1 MTKPLHAPRP
11 RGRTALTA
19 LRSRSGA
26 IGVAFAVGA
35 TTLLG
40 MGALASEEGLWLRV
54 RRNAQN
60 AADAAAYAGAL
71 TLSRSGSSA
80 VDGVAT
86 DVATRNGFTHNV
98 ANSTVTVAVETWGT
112 NSTPN
117 AVRVNIW
124 QTQSTGLARLIN
136 TAQPVAWGGAVA
148 VLQPG
153 GNACTLS
160 IPFQGRSN
168 LPPQVDGSTYIGGS
182 VDINAPN
189 CIIASNLTGRK
200 SIEIGGN
207 NAAAWLDA
215 AALRASGQCY
225 RCADVP
231 PNQIPGGYASNAAE
245 TPNPYAALDDRT
257 TNPMPTFTC
266 QRPVYRNASGAIV
279 NWRGNNPPNNND
291 WTTVS
296 LPVNTTNANPAVAV
310 CDMTVDIPG
319 NNAGT
324 QSMNLAPGTYYFN
337 RANLTASA
345 ASTITCSSCDVSRG
359 LGVTMVFTD
368 TITNN
373 VANASPG
380 YIRLTGGTF
389 NLNAPGTGQG
399 VPSVYDGVLI
409 YRDPIGGPANAASS
423 NIRIEGNA
431 SSTIFGGIYAPSSE
445 VQISGSS
452 LSNPPTGSGYA
463 TGCTA
468 FVAGKITFTGNAS
481 IDIRACDLFG
491 TKIARTFVVRLVQ

>member
-1 MTKPLHAPRP
+1 M
-11 RGRTALTA
+11 RT

-40 MGALASEEGLWLRV
+40 MGALASEAGIWLRV

-60 AADAAAYAGAL
+60 AADAAAYAGTL

-80 VDGVAT
+80 VEAVVR
-86 DVATRNGFTHNV
+86 DVVTLNGFTDTV
-98 ANSTVTVAVETWGT
+98 ASSTVTVAVETWGT

-124 QTQSTGLARLIN
+124 QTQTTRLARLIN
-136 TAQPVAWGGAVA
+136 IAQPVAWGGAVA

-160 IPFQGRSN
+160 IPFGAN
-168 LPPQVDGSTYIGGS
+168 PPQQVDGSTYIGGS
-182 VDINAPN
+182 SDINAPD

-207 NAAAWLDA
+207 NAASWLDA

-231 PNQIPGGYASNAAE
+231 SAQIPGGYASNAAE
-245 TPNPYAALDDRT
+245 TPNPYAALDDRS
-257 TNPMPTFTC
+257 TNPIPSFTC
-266 QRPVYRNASGAIV
+266 QRPVYRNAAGNVV
-279 NWRGNNPPNNND
+279 NWRGNNPPNTND
-291 WTTVS
+291 WTTAS
-296 LPVNTTNANPAVAV
+296 LPVNTTNANPALAV
-310 CDMTVDIPG
+310 CDMTVNIPG

-324 QSMNLAPGTYYFN
+324 QSMDLAPGTYYFN

-345 ASTITCSSCDVSRG
+345 ASRLTCSTCDVSRG

-368 TITNN
+368 RITNN
-373 VANASPG
+373 AANASPG
-380 YIRLTGGTF
+380 YIQLNGGTF
-389 NLNAPGTGQG
+389 NLNAPGTGNG
-399 VPSVYDGVLI
+399 VPAIYDGVLI
-409 YRDPIGGPANAASS
+409 YRDPIGGPANAAHN

-431 SSTIFGGIYAPSSE
+431 SSTIFGGIYAPASE
-445 VQISGSS
+445 VQISGNS
-452 LSNPPTGSGYA
+452 LSNPPSGSGYA
-463 TGCTA
+463 SGCTA
-468 FVAGKITFTGNAS
+468 FVAGKITFTGNS
-481 IDIRACDLFG
+481 TIDIRACDLYG
-491 TKIARTFVVRLVQ
+491 TKIARTYVVRLVQ